1 MDRLF
6 NPQELEQFGWGMVLS
21 LASTVL
27 NAAGAWVLIM
37 AGRHHRSPA
46 LEADG
51 RHLRTDVWTSIGVVA
66 GVALVQVTG
75 WLWLDPVVA
84 IAVALNILKEGWHLI
99 RNSSHGLMDSAVDPE
114 TADSIQQTLDRFVQ
128 QEKDAQG
135 RELVRFDHVVT
146 RAAAQRSFVSMH
158 MHMPASW
165 TLGRSAKLRND
176 VERALVES
184 QPQLHATIEMLPSD
198 VEPVQTLGE
207 LEPMVEPATAGA
219 AVT

>member
-1 MDRLF
+1 M
-6 NPQELEQFGWGMVLS
+6 
-21 LASTVL
+21 
-27 NAAGAWVLIM
+27 
-37 AGRHHRSPA
+37 
-46 LEADG
+46 
-51 RHLRTDVWTSIGVVA
+51 
-66 GVALVQVTG
+66 
-75 WLWLDPVVA
+75 
-84 IAVALNILKEGWHLI
+84 ALNILKEGWHLI

-207 LEPMVEPATAGA
+207 LEPVVEPATAGA

>member
-1 MDRLF
+1 MNSLPLQGVR
-6 NPQELEQFGWGMVLS
+6 VLDLS
-21 LASTVL
+21 RVLAGPL
-27 NAAGAWVLIM
+27 CAQYLGDMGAEVIKVEDTQGGDDTREWPEFLHS
-37 AGRHHRSPA
+37 ASG
-46 LEADG
+46 E
-51 RHLRTDVWTSIGVVA
+51 RT
-66 GVALVQVTG
+66 
-75 WLWLDPVVA
+75 
-84 IAVALNILKEGWHLI
+84 
-99 RNSSHGLMDSAVDPE
+99 SAVF
-114 TADSIQQTLDRFVQ
+114 TSVNRNKRSIAINL
-128 QEKDAQG
+128 KSPQG

-207 LEPMVEPATAGA
+207 LEPVVEPATAGA